1 MMKKVKKREIP
12 RITWLGGTCWRD
24 KARLIKSRTMEIL
37 RKLVISMMML
47 GARERMVINRRSWR
61 EKATSCPDAGFL
73 MVRSTK
79 GITGSAGGVGIFIV
93 PWVDIPGKGGTR
105 AATGSRGTASRS
117 RRNAPRIAV
126 RFRRI
131 PITP

>member
-1 MMKKVKKREIP
+1 MKKVKKREIP

-37 RKLVISMMML
+37 RKLVIRIIIL
-47 GARERMVINRRSWR
+47 GARERTVINRRSWR
-61 EKATSCPDAGFL
+61 EKATSCPDSGFL

-79 GITGSAGGVGIFIV
+79 GITGSAGGEGMFMV
-93 PWVDIPGKGGTR
+93 PWVDIPGKGGGVWAVPER
-105 AATGSRGTASRS
+105 RGTAIRS
-117 RRNAPRIAV
+117 RRNAPRTIV